1 MEARQAK
8 ERKGL
13 KVGVTGEW
21 TVIAKVK
28 PGHEKAIREVAE
40 SLAAKGAE
48 QEDRILSIGTVH
60 DYRSVLFDND
70 RWAMFMSNF
79 DGDWDQYIN
88 DFFSKGAREVFDGAF
103 SHCEG
108 YPDISASDDAKKDW
122 YQAHTHESANYKRA
136 YPGSVKEI
144 WRALEVQKA
153 FQEVLD
159 DPASAK
165 ALVAVASTPAL
176 KRLLDQAAK

>member
-1 MEARQAK
+1 MATIK
-8 ERKGL
+8 RKGL
-13 KVGVTGEW
+13 KDGVTGEW

-28 PGHEKAIREVAE
+28 PGHEKAIREAAT
-40 SLAAKGAE
+40 SQAAKVAQ
-48 QEDRILSIGTVH
+48 QEDRILSVGTVH
-60 DYRSVLFDND
+60 DYRYGLFDND

-79 DGDWDQYIN
+79 DGEWDQYIN
-88 DFFSKGAREVFDGAF
+88 DFFSKGAREGFDAAF
-103 SHCEG
+103 HHCEG

-122 YQAHTHESANYKRA
+122 YQAHTLEVTSYKRA

-153 FQEVLD
+153 FQEALD

-176 KRLLDQAAK
+176 KRLLGLAAAA